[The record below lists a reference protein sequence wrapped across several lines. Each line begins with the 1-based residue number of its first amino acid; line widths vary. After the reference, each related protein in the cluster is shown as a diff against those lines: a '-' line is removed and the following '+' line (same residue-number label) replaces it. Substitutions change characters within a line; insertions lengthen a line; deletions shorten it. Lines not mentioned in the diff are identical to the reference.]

1 MKHWIQAARLKT
13 LPLSLS
19 GPLLAGSIALFN
31 QQAMNVVSLIL
42 CLLVAVLLQII
53 SNYANDLGDFLKGTD
68 QAANRTDRA
77 LTAGT
82 ITEKDMK
89 WAIAY
94 LSLITFIA
102 GVCLIILEIHNL
114 RDATILF
121 AFGLLAILAA
131 ITYTLGKRA
140 YGYLGLGDIFVFVF
154 FGIFSV
160 LGTYYTLTK
169 TISILSV
176 YAALS
181 VGFLAAAVLHINN
194 LRDLEKDKA
203 HHKKTLATKL
213 GFANGRIYH
222 IVIVGLGCAFIIP
235 FILQFGTMAVGLNLV
250 LFIVILS
257 KFLDLK
263 QSDFQQFN
271 EQLKL
276 TSLNTFAMVLI
287 IFFYALFL

>member
-1 MKHWIQAARLKT
+1 MKHWINAARLKT

-19 GPLLAGSIALFN
+19 GPLLAASIARFN
-31 QQAMNVVSLIL
+31 YQSINFISLAL
-42 CLLVAVLLQII
+42 CLLVAILLQII
-53 SNYANDLGDFLKGTD
+53 SNYANDLGDFIKGTD

-82 ITEKDMK
+82 ISAKDMK

-94 LSLITFIA
+94 LSLITIIL
-102 GVCLIILEIHNL
+102 GICLIIIEIHNL
-114 RDATILF
+114 KDAMILF
-121 AFGLLAILAA
+121 VLGVLAVIAA

-154 FGIFSV
+154 FGIFAV
-160 LGTYYTLTK
+160 LGTYFTLTK
-169 TISILSV
+169 TLSLLSI

-194 LRDLEKDKA
+194 MRDLEKDKA

-213 GFANGRIYH
+213 GYPKARIYH
-222 IVIVGLGCAFIIP
+222 IIVVGLGCAFIIP
-235 FILQFGTMAVGLNLV
+235 FIIQFGTIAIGLNLV
-250 LFIVILS
+250 VFVIILS

-263 QSDFQQFN
+263 QTNFQQFN
-271 EQLKL
+271 NQLKW

-287 IFFYALFL
+287 IFLYALFL